1 MKKIFLIVE
10 LTDEKENHVYSILYT
25 GVMTRRNIYAKLT
38 QNTGCTEPEYIKV
51 SKWFTKDITE
61 SVDTVFAERMFRS
74 ISVPY
79 DVGMNDSL
87 IQQGTKSFPD
97 GILEAVN
104 AHVEENEQFFA
115 TI

>member
-1 MKKIFLIVE
+1 MEKIFLIVE
-10 LTDEKENHVYSILYT
+10 LTDEKENHVYSIIYT

-61 SVDTVFAERMFRS
+61 SVDTSFTERIYS

-79 DVGMNDSL
+79 DVGMNDSR

-97 GILEAVN
+97 GILEAVDD
-104 AHVEENEQFFA
+104 HVDENEQFFA
-115 TI
+115 TL